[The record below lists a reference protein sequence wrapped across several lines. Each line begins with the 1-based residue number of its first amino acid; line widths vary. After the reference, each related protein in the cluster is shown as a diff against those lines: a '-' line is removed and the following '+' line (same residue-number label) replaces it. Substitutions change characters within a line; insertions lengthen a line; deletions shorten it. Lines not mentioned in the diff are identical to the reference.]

1 MSDTAIH
8 TLVVSRKCL
17 YLYGQ
22 VVTALRKRPEIRV
35 VLDRRYRE
43 RRRRRRSVTTNRRRD
58 DRRQRMEMLL
68 V

>member
-1 MSDTAIH
+1 MGNRTIH
-8 TLVVSRKCL
+8 TLVVSRTCL
-17 YLYGQ
+17 HLYGQ

-43 RRRRRRSVTTNRRRD
+43 RRCRRRSVTTNRRRD

>member
-1 MSDTAIH
+1 MSDRAIH

-22 VVTALRKRPEIRV
+22 VVTALRNRPEIRV

-43 RRRRRRSVTTNRRRD
+43 RRRIGRAHV
-58 DRRQRMEMLL
+58 
-68 V
+68 

>member
-17 YLYGQ
+17 QLYGQ
-22 VVTALRKRPEIRV
+22 MVTALRNRREIQV

-58 DRRQRMEMLL
+58 DRRQGMQMLL

>member
-1 MSDTAIH
+1 MSDRAIH

-22 VVTALRKRPEIRV
+22 VVTALRNRREIRV

-43 RRRRRRSVTTNRRRD
+43 RRRRRRSVTTNHRRD
-58 DRRQRMEMLL
+58 DRRQAMEMLL